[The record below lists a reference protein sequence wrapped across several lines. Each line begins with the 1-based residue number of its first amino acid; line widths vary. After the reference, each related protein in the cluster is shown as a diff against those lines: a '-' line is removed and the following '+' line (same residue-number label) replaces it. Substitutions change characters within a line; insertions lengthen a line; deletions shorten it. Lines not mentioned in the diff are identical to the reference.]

1 MIKHYCEASTQIPSP
16 PTTESPIT
24 TFNRISHHRQPQNL
38 PSPPT
43 TESPITIYHKIP
55 SPPTTE
61 SPITIYHKIPSPP
74 TTESPIHPPTIQ
86 TPTGV
91 ENPCTQRLDKRHS
104 RDVPYINVELWAL
117 SAGKS
122 FCETRPGPQYVLRAY
137 NFHRDGTFHL
147 ALHFYRDPHCAHPA
161 HSLAAHGHLALGR
174 PSWVTPGGTEA
185 EYMLSRV
192 EVVAHTHRDAAMV
205 AAAVNASCPGKVTKP
220 WKPHKAHTVLAYTET
235 GNHVTEDEDCGRGLG
250 GAWHELQL
258 LRVEETSPSKAKKDP
273 SSSSSSLRMRRELFL
288 GDVHTDLS
296 KQDIYRPTGYQQ
308 PLLNTKYVSVKLL
321 LLLFFLLVFRFV
333 IVLRF
338 TDVAASPIQT
348 SLVIHS

>member
-1 MIKHYCEASTQIPSP
+1 MTQLCGS
-16 PTTESPIT
+16 
-24 TFNRISHHRQPQNL
+24 
-38 PSPPT
+38 
-43 TESPITIYHKIP
+43 
-55 SPPTTE
+55 
-61 SPITIYHKIPSPP
+61 
-74 TTESPIHPPTIQ
+74 
-86 TPTGV
+86 
-91 ENPCTQRLDKRHS
+91 QRRN

-117 SAGKS
+117 SAEKS

-185 EYMLSRV
+185 EYTLSRV

-258 LRVEETSPSKAKKDP
+258 LRVEETSPLKLKKDP

-288 GDVHTDLS
+288 GDLHTDLS
-296 KQDIYRPTGYQQ
+296 KQDIYRPTGFQQ
-308 PLLNTKYVSVKLL
+308 PLLNTKYVSDYIMCNLDAQRITQFCNLKYDILNSL
-321 LLLFFLLVFRFV
+321 ACILNGLE
-333 IVLRF
+333 
-338 TDVAASPIQT
+338 SPLPPTEGLTVT
-348 SLVIHS
+348 SHL